1 MRSYTN
7 RKGDSIEVSQEHL
20 DTAIRI
26 KEELQKLS
34 PSRKCSWKKHKDMME
49 IEGFTDSDTNE
60 SYRCMIKAYQKSI
73 GKLPE
78 APKYAEMVS
87 EGKLQSI
94 KEMVGEM
101 AYEKRENQHV
111 LRQLNKVKRDV
122 IDFTLIAEQ
131 IGEAFKNHDWSNVEF
146 TYNPISKTNKKMA
159 VFLSDLH
166 IGALVDIEENKYNF
180 EIAQQRMQKYLN
192 KVIAEIKAN
201 DISEVYVMNLGD
213 SIENPYMHNLSY
225 TSEFNFAEQ
234 IAYASDIIIKFIKKL
249 SEKVYV
255 RVAGI
260 AGNHDRMNEDKN
272 KSLYGDHAVKGIN
285 KAIQSF
291 IEHSESERITYV
303 QAKDYEHS
311 IEVNGLHI
319 KCVHGDLDNINDKAV
334 LAKHIQKDGI
344 NYSLIVMGHYHH
356 HWIKE
361 VAINKFMV
369 GFGSLK
375 GADAHGDKT
384 RLMSSASQGY
394 ILVDEN
400 GDFEIRNVKL
410 SA

>member
-7 RKGDSIEVSQEHL
+7 RKGDSTEVSQEHL
-20 DTAIRI
+20 DMAIRI

-34 PSRKCSWKKHKDMME
+34 PSRKCNWKQHKEMME
-49 IEGFTDSDTNE
+49 IEGFVDSDTNE
-60 SYRCMIKAYQKSI
+60 SYRCMIKAYQKSV

-78 APKYAEMVS
+78 APKYADMVS

-94 KEMVGEM
+94 KEIVGEM

-131 IGEAFKNHDWSNVEF
+131 IGESFKRYDWSKINF
-146 TYNPISKTNKKMA
+146 TYNPIQKTNKKMV

-166 IGALVDIEENKYNF
+166 IGALVDIDENKYNF
-180 EIAQQRMQKYLN
+180 AIAEERMQKYLD
-192 KVIAEIKAN
+192 KVIAEIEMN
-201 DISEVYVMNLGD
+201 GIEEVYLMNLGD
-213 SIENPYMHNLSY
+213 TIENPYMHNLSY
-225 TSEFNFAEQ
+225 TSEFTFSEQ

-249 SEKVYV
+249 SEVVYV

-272 KSLYGDHAVKGIN
+272 KALYGDHAIKGIN

-291 IEHSESERITYV
+291 IEHSEIERVTYE

-311 IEVNGLHI
+311 IEVNGLDI
-319 KCVHGDLDNINDKAV
+319 KCVHGDLDGIGDKNV
-334 LAKHIQKDGI
+334 LGRHSLKDGK

-375 GADAHGDKT
+375 GADAHGDRT
-384 RLMSSASQGY
+384 RLMSSASQGF

-400 GDFEIRNVKL
+400 GDFEIRSVKL